1 MLVKKCPKF
10 KIKGL
15 INKFSFKCA
24 SMEFEK
30 NLDEDIKLK
39 DKDRN
44 TLEEWKRK
52 TKEEQDNVLRRAH
65 EIVRKRQDDAKKS
78 NKEFL
83 MKMKISGV
91 KEDPER

>member
-1 MLVKKCPKF
+1 MLLNKCSKF
-10 KIKGL
+10 KIKETF
-15 INKFSFKCA
+15 NKFSKKYA

-30 NLDEDIKLK
+30 NLDEDIKIK

-52 TKEEQDNVLRRAH
+52 TKEEQDNVLRRAQ
-65 EIVRKRQDDAKKS
+65 EIVRKRQEEAKRS

-83 MKMKISGV
+83 MKMKIQGV